1 MSVFQAAGKQDRR
14 REEYAV
20 VVFFLIKGK
29 TQKCYVYYG
38 YSIIPINFFIPQLKK

>member
-14 REEYAV
+14 REEYA
-20 VVFFLIKGK
+20 VFFLIKGK

-38 YSIIPINFFIPQLKK
+38 YSITPINFFIPQLKK